1 MSTIDCRNWMGKI
14 LQYLHS
20 HGIHRAFSSLHWS
33 LQLTLCVAHRNYQGH
48 IFKNITCPFSCFSL
62 ATLKKGQSQFY
73 YRCKL
78 LEITVFAT
86 VWWTVI
92 VYFKNTSWTIQ
103 ECTHFMDTTQT
114 KAGIVSHTSRMGP
127 HLQWRALVLLPS
139 NVVGQESRRENSNT
153 AKFPIRIF
161 VLSTFTKGAQFPSH
175 LYAIDNRYLHWTF
188 CDIDLC
194 LIAFYYEREWC
205 ILPVIHIVSYL
216 SILLFNHQHSAS
228 AICILWIP
236 LSTYSEL
243 T

>member
-1 MSTIDCRNWMGKI
+1 M
-14 LQYLHS
+14 
-20 HGIHRAFSSLHWS
+20 
-33 LQLTLCVAHRNYQGH
+33 
-48 IFKNITCPFSCFSL
+48 
-62 ATLKKGQSQFY
+62 
-73 YRCKL
+73 
-78 LEITVFAT
+78 
-86 VWWTVI
+86 
-92 VYFKNTSWTIQ
+92 YFKNTSWTIQ

-153 AKFPIRIF
+153 VKFPIRIF

-188 CDIDLC
+188 YDIDLC

>member
-1 MSTIDCRNWMGKI
+1 MCCTQELPR
-14 LQYLHS
+14 S
-20 HGIHRAFSSLHWS
+20 HFQKHHLPFFLFQFS
-33 LQLTLCVAHRNYQGH
+33 N
-48 IFKNITCPFSCFSL
+48 F
-62 ATLKKGQSQFY
+62 KKGQSQFY
-73 YRCKL
+73 YHCKL

-139 NVVGQESRRENSNT
+139 NVIGQESRRENSNT
-153 AKFPIRIF
+153 VKFPIRIF

-175 LYAIDNRYLHWTF
+175 LYAIDNRYLRWTF
-188 CDIDLC
+188 CDIYLC

-228 AICILWIP
+228 AICIFWIP